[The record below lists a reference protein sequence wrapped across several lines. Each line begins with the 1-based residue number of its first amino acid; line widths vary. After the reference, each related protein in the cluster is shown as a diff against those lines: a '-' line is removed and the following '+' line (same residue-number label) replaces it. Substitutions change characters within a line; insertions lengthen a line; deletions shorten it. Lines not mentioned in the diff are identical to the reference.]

1 MSKNTHKKRLIEEM
15 LQRNDVTCCTVTH
28 IANANQY
35 FCELEDEGF
44 CKSVWG
50 KLGKARVKFRSIPF
64 DKIEEVKSHFGIV
77 SNTSQDVHINGS
89 Y

>member
-1 MSKNTHKKRLIEEM
+1 MSSHTHKKRLIEEM
-15 LQRNDVTCCTVTH
+15 LHRNDVTCCTVTH

-44 CKSVWG
+44 CNSIWG
-50 KLGKARVKFRSIPF
+50 MLGKARVKFRFIPF
-64 DKIEEVKSHFGIV
+64 NKIEEAKKRYGIV
-77 SNTSQDVHINGS
+77 SNTAQDVHINGS

>member
-1 MSKNTHKKRLIEEM
+1 MSRHTHKKRLIELM
-15 LQRNDVTCCTVTH
+15 LQRKDVTCCTVTH

-35 FCELEDEGF
+35 FPKLEKEGF

-50 KLGKARVKFRSIPF
+50 RLGKAKVKFRFIPE
-64 DKIEEVKSHFGIV
+64 DKIEEAKKRYGIV